1 MELNIIGHFEI
12 HPINLQTQQIF
23 ILRLLT
29 PLAEY
34 QAGSYTSYLYLELNI
49 ICLFNFFE
57 NSLLEFVVNRIEF
70 NQFIIVA
77 MYAGLFCT
85 STYM

>member
-12 HPINLQTQQIF
+12 FPVNLQTQQIF

-34 QAGSYTSYLYLELNI
+34 QVPVTGS
-49 ICLFNFFE
+49 NFPPI
-57 NSLLEFVVNRIEF
+57 LFVVPIVRSTE
-70 NQFIIVA
+70 QFVQQASILVPVP
-77 MYAGLFCT
+77 
-85 STYM
+85 

>member
-34 QAGSYTSYLYLELNI
+34 QVSSYTSHLYLELKINCVLKI
-49 ICLFNFFE
+49 LCFE
-57 NSLLEFVVNRIEF
+57 
-70 NQFIIVA
+70 
-77 MYAGLFCT
+77 
-85 STYM
+85 